1 MRGKYTFTV
10 SSLKVADDL
19 CRNFIL
25 GGPIPSDV
33 VQFDDLVEPLSDKP
47 VFFQDVDPIAYFRRL
62 TRRSNVSAWLSCSSL
77 KSDTITP
84 S

>member
-19 CRNFIL
+19 WGLEFLSL

-33 VQFDDLVEPLSDKP
+33 VQFGDLVEPLSDKP
-47 VFFQDVDPIAYFRRL
+47 VFFQDVDPPGDFF
-62 TRRSNVSAWLSCSSL
+62 
-77 KSDTITP
+77 
-84 S
+84 